1 MLLADMGTNSAKDK
15 AGYKKI
21 RETCKQACDDCLDFV
36 WIDTCCID
44 QNSSAELSE
53 AINSMYSWYQRAA
66 ICYGYELIRSRACLG
81 QDIGSINW
89 REFQLI
95 TMITFKI
102 SIIPRH
108 LAGALLFQ
116 SVGGGKFVIL
126 LGSTTELGVGF
137 DVVPLS
143 NIENVEELRSS
154 FIPRAAGTRMILGNH
169 QVQVNAE
176 PQRITAKRCFM
187 VDIFIQAIS
196 VSKDP
201 TDAKTLLTKLEGS
214 FDKLQALSKSGRK
227 TNPS

>member
-1 MLLADMGTNSAKDK
+1 MITIYLLQLLSVRPAPPHNQGFLGIYLKRVSVEGRQYARVKPESTCEILTLGKIETIYVHKPVQTLEKQQIFSVYAC
-15 AGYKKI
+15 KI
-21 RETCKQACDDCLDFV
+21 RTVPNRQD
-36 WIDTCCID
+36 
-44 QNSSAELSE
+44 
-53 AINSMYSWYQRAA
+53 
-66 ICYGYELIRSRACLG
+66 GYELIRSRACLG

-102 SIIPRH
+102 SITPRH

-116 SVGGGKFVIL
+116 SVKGKKFVIL

-169 QVQVNAE
+169 QGQVNAE
-176 PQRITAKRCFM
+176 PQRITAKRYFM

-196 VSKDP
+196 VSRIQP
-201 TDAKTLLTKLEGS
+201 MRKLCS
-214 FDKLQALSKSGRK
+214 RS
-227 TNPS
+227 